1 MNGFEPIARGTAMK
15 SGKRVSQSVRA
26 KRRRMDALLVK
37 PPDDLYVNNPPEYD
51 DDGVNL
57 TLLKWFLSLRPA
69 ERLQALQQSIRSIE
83 KMRETRCRR
92 HDEKLHERIQRKRN
106 KKPVV
111 GKSHRTA

>member
-1 MNGFEPIARGTAMK
+1 MTLSKK
-15 SGKRVSQSVRA
+15 SKERVSRSVQA
-26 KRRRMDALLVK
+26 QRRRMDALLVK

-57 TLLKWFLSLRPA
+57 TLIKWFLSLTPA

-83 KMRETRCRR
+83 KMREARR
-92 HDEKLHERIQRKRN
+92 RRRNEKVHERIQRKRN

-111 GKSHRTA
+111 GKSHRTATSH